1 MRFVQSDPSALY
13 GRAFCLS
20 SVRLF
25 CGTNVDSS
33 CEIAGH
39 VEQNGRILGSSLC
52 IAEARGDTT
61 RVWIPYIEV
70 ASADSAVLMRLVEG
84 MRQHFASTPIFA
96 VALAEPVSVA
106 AKLLLQAG
114 WALERYFPVQI
125 CWPNLARLPAIR
137 DMHFGEVTVDENP
150 DRSEVANLFA
160 SAFLDE
166 WEWYF
171 GEMGYDAQVSSRQ
184 ALYDLA
190 EHYVE

>member
-84 MRQHFASTPIFA
+84 MRQHFASTPIFSGA
-96 VALAEPVSVA
+96 RRTRVGCREVVAASRLGIRALFSGTDMLAESG
-106 AKLLLQAG
+106 QAT
-114 WALERYFPVQI
+114 
-125 CWPNLARLPAIR
+125 C
-137 DMHFGEVTVDENP
+137 NP
-150 DRSEVANLFA
+150 GY
-160 SAFLDE
+160 AF
-166 WEWYF
+166 
-171 GEMGYDAQVSSRQ
+171 R
-184 ALYDLA
+184 
-190 EHYVE
+190 